1 MGCWPEGGGVVTR
14 GLVVVEAVSRDEAL
28 LERAR
33 QFAEGSNGDLVVVA
47 LATPDEYE
55 ELEATLEMIGEAE
68 GTSYDEAAVWEG
80 LSGDVDD
87 LAEDVLGGRVRYDRR
102 TVVRAPDEHADALLA
117 IADRRG
123 CDHILLPGRRRSPT
137 GKAVFGDRTQQ
148 VLLRFEGHVTAA
160 LHDS

>member
-1 MGCWPEGGGVVTR
+1 VTR
-14 GLVVVEAVSRDEAL
+14 GLVVVEDATRDEAL

-33 QFAEGSNGDLVVVA
+33 QFADGGDGDLVVVA
-47 LATPDEYE
+47 LATPEEYE
-55 ELEATLEMIGEAE
+55 ELEATLETIGEAE

-80 LSGDVDD
+80 LGGDVDD
-87 LAEDVLGGRVRYDRR
+87 LAEDVLGDRVRYDRR
-102 TVVRAPDEHADALLA
+102 TIVRPPEEQPDALLA
-117 IADRRG
+117 IADRRD

-148 VLLRFEGHVTAA
+148 VLLRFDGHVTAA

>member
-1 MGCWPEGGGVVTR
+1 MTR
-14 GLVVVEAVSRDEAL
+14 GLVVVGDVSRDEAL

-33 QFAEGSNGDLVVVA
+33 QFAEGGNGDLVVA

-55 ELEATLEMIGEAE
+55 ELEATLEMIGEAV

-80 LSGDVDD
+80 LTGDVDD
-87 LAEDVLGGRVRYDRR
+87 LADDVLGGRVRYDRR
-102 TVVRAPDEHADALLA
+102 TVVRPPDEHADALLA

-123 CDHILLPGRRRSPT
+123 CNHILLPGRRRSPT

-148 VLLRFEGHVTAA
+148 VLLRFDGHVTTA